1 MNLFAA
7 LVCGLALTGLIYGP
21 LVVAEELLWCSGS
34 NASSPLCVE
43 FNQAM
48 ESRAKADELK
58 NALSKTVDPP
68 WSLGEYLEAGRVYE
82 EALSQFNDE
91 YFGDSNQLYL
101 KAIDMF
107 EQLHSSLQA
116 NMDSKKSEILKVGQ
130 SKRFQ
135 EALSAIQD
143 IENWSGEDLSDT
155 RSNILA
161 MIRDEKRINTIRT
174 YAASNDFGR
183 GLEVLKALET
193 RVFEDDKRQLVQ
205 ELRAMASRKRFAE
218 LVKSGLTAL
227 DEQNYGSAREYFL
240 QAKKIEPT
248 SVTVI
253 SNLEQIEKLE
263 KSLEIEGLKDNLD
276 SYLKRENYGAALQVI
291 EKLVQ
296 LDESLKLGED
306 RDRLRI
312 LVDLEA
318 KIDRLMPQM
327 VSLSSSRLRSAVED
341 VLRLIE
347 TMEAADLGLRL
358 KGKYEALRARFEKLG
373 EKKGLIIR
381 SDGKASVIIRPGGSL
396 GQFKEIMLKVYPG
409 EYSLVARCAGMKEKV
424 LSVKVAAGRS
434 RNSESIYR
442 LYLEDGSI
450 S

>member
-143 IENWSGEDLSDT
+143 VENWSGEDLSDT

-276 SYLKRENYGAALQVI
+276 SYLKRENYGAALKVI

-381 SDGKASVIIRPGGSL
+381 SDGKASIIIRPGGSL
-396 GQFKEIMLKVYPG
+396 GQFKEIMLKVYLRRIFFG
-409 EYSLVARCAGMKEKV
+409 C
-424 LSVKVAAGRS
+424 
-434 RNSESIYR
+434 
-442 LYLEDGSI
+442 
-450 S
+450 

>member
-48 ESRAKADELK
+48 ESRAEAAELK

-68 WSLGEYLEAGRVYE
+68 WSLEEYLEAGRVYE

-107 EQLHSSLQA
+107 ERLRASLQT
-116 NMDSKKSEILKVGQ
+116 NIDNKKSEIMEVGQ

-135 EALSAIQD
+135 EALSAILD

-161 MIRDEKRINTIRT
+161 MIRDEKRINTSRT

-193 RVFEDDKRQLVQ
+193 RVFEDDKKQLVQ

-227 DEQNYGSAREYFL
+227 DVQNYGSAREYFL

-306 RDRLRI
+306 RDRIRI

-347 TMEAADLGLRL
+347 TMETAELGLRL
-358 KGKYEALRARFEKLG
+358 KGKYEALRARYEKLG

-424 LSVKVAAGRS
+424 LSVKVL
-434 RNSESIYR
+434 SEGLKTQSQYI
-442 LYLEDGSI
+442 DCI
-450 S
+450 

>member
-143 IENWSGEDLSDT
+143 VENWSGEDLSDT

-276 SYLKRENYGAALQVI
+276 SYLKRENYGAALKVI

-381 SDGKASVIIRPGGSL
+381 SDGKASIIIRPGGSL
-396 GQFKEIMLKVYPG
+396 GQFKEIMLKVYSG

-424 LSVKVAAGRS
+424 LSVKVL
-434 RNSESIYR
+434 SEGLKTQSQYI
-442 LYLEDGSI
+442 DCI
-450 S
+450 

>member
-107 EQLHSSLQA
+107 EQLNSSLQA

-381 SDGKASVIIRPGGSL
+381 SDGKASIIIRPGGSL
-396 GQFKEIMLKVYPG
+396 GQFKEIMLKVYSG

-424 LSVKVAAGRS
+424 LSVKVVPEG
-434 RNSESIYR
+434 
-442 LYLEDGSI
+442 LETQSQYIDCI
-450 S
+450 

>member
-143 IENWSGEDLSDT
+143 IENWSDEDLSDT

-381 SDGKASVIIRPGGSL
+381 SDGKASIIIRPGGSL
-396 GQFKEIMLKVYPG
+396 GQFKEIMLKVYSG

-424 LSVKVAAGRS
+424 LSVKVVPEG
-434 RNSESIYR
+434 
-442 LYLEDGSI
+442 LETQSQYIDCI
-450 S
+450 

>member
-381 SDGKASVIIRPGGSL
+381 SDGKASIIIRPGGSL
-396 GQFKEIMLKVYPG
+396 GQFKEIMLKVYSG
-409 EYSLVARCAGMKEKV
+409 EYSLVLGA
-424 LSVKVAAGRS
+424 
-434 RNSESIYR
+434 
-442 LYLEDGSI
+442 LE
-450 S
+450 

>member
-48 ESRAKADELK
+48 ESRTKADELK

-381 SDGKASVIIRPGGSL
+381 SDGKASIIIRPGGSL
-396 GQFKEIMLKVYPG
+396 GQFKEIMLKVYSG

-424 LSVKVAAGRS
+424 LSVKVVPEG
-434 RNSESIYR
+434 
-442 LYLEDGSI
+442 LETQSQYIDCI
-450 S
+450 

>member
-143 IENWSGEDLSDT
+143 VENWSGEDLSDT

-381 SDGKASVIIRPGGSL
+381 SDGKASIIIRPGGSL
-396 GQFKEIMLKVYPG
+396 GQFKEIMLKVYSG

-424 LSVKVAAGRS
+424 LSVKVVPEG
-434 RNSESIYR
+434 
-442 LYLEDGSI
+442 LETQSQYIDCI
-450 S
+450 

>member
-381 SDGKASVIIRPGGSL
+381 SDGKASIIIRPGGSL
-396 GQFKEIMLKVYPG
+396 GQFKEIMLKVYSG

-424 LSVKVAAGRS
+424 LSVKVVPEG
-434 RNSESIYR
+434 
-442 LYLEDGSI
+442 LETQSQYIDCI
-450 S
+450 

>member
-381 SDGKASVIIRPGGSL
+381 SDGKASIIIRPGGSL

-424 LSVKVAAGRS
+424 LSVKVVPEG
-434 RNSESIYR
+434 
-442 LYLEDGSI
+442 LETQSQYIDCI
-450 S
+450 

>member
-218 LVKSGLTAL
+218 LVTSGLTAL

-381 SDGKASVIIRPGGSL
+381 SDGKASIIIRPGGSL
-396 GQFKEIMLKVYPG
+396 GQFKEIMLKVYSG

-424 LSVKVAAGRS
+424 LSVKVVPEG
-434 RNSESIYR
+434 
-442 LYLEDGSI
+442 LETQSQYIDCI
-450 S
+450 

>member
-116 NMDSKKSEILKVGQ
+116 NMDSKKSEIMKVGQ

-263 KSLEIEGLKDNLD
+263 KSLDIEGLKDNLD

-381 SDGKASVIIRPGGSL
+381 SDGKASILIRPGGSL

-424 LSVKVAAGRS
+424 LSVKVVPEG
-434 RNSESIYR
+434 
-442 LYLEDGSI
+442 LETQSQYIDCI
-450 S
+450 